1 MTTIGIPMPPVNP
14 MRRTVR
20 NCKRVLVAFVLLGI
34 LGIFLAV
41 VGHATG
47 SLPLVVAAIVA
58 NLCGWIGTLLSLV
71 IYFAYKKQVRQVDE
85 IIGGTRTLGHWRCSP
100 QEWARHI
107 QTERELSKK
116 SFRVIYLI
124 LIVSLLV
131 LTISLISAGYHSK
144 DPFPLS
150 MYLVIGSIYLFIGA
164 MVLGIGWLA
173 ATLPVRRL
181 KHPDNQEVFIG
192 GDGLILGGKF
202 ISWKLYFAK
211 LEKVRYE
218 PGDPGWI
225 LFQWMQ
231 PGAGYYGTPAMQE
244 VRAPVP
250 KTSDAAARNVVQV
263 FSNEFHGPF
272 AL

>member
-1 MTTIGIPMPPVNP
+1 MTTIGVPVPPVNP
-14 MRRTVR
+14 MRRTVS
-20 NCKRVLVAFVLLGI
+20 NCKRVLVAFI
-34 LGIFLAV
+34 LPGIFGIVLAV
-41 VGHATG
+41 MSHSMGNW
-47 SLPLVVAAIVA
+47 PLTVVAILA
-58 NLCGWIGTLLSLV
+58 NIFGWLGALLSLV
-71 IYFAYKKQVRQVDE
+71 IYFAYKKQAHQVDE
-85 IIGGTRTLGHWRCSP
+85 IISGTRTLGHWRCTP

-124 LIVSLLV
+124 LIAPLIV
-131 LTISLISAGYHSK
+131 LIICVISVAHTSK
-144 DPFPLS
+144 DPLPLS
-150 MYLVIGSIYLFIGA
+150 MYLTLGGIYVFIAA

-211 LEKVRYE
+211 LETVRYE

-225 LFQWMQ
+225 LFRWMQ
-231 PGAGYYGTPAMQE
+231 PGAGYYGTPAVQE

-250 KTSDAAARNVVQV
+250 KFADAAARNIVQV
-263 FSNEFHGPF
+263 FANEFNGPF